1 MKSGD
6 QKCGTCGSVA
16 SLVCGGCGE
25 VAYCSKEH
33 QKTAWKSGHK
43 NQCKAYK
50 IETHP
55 EWGRY
60 LVASRDL
67 KPGNRILTKLKPAV
81 VGPPLTSV
89 LQGSSILTCLG
100 CNVVL
105 NKPIQTCSACKYLF
119 CSNKCSSFHKENESD
134 LCSSLA
140 QMNPEAV
147 QGSRNVQ
154 LVTPL
159 KFLLLKKS
167 NPDLFAKLTML
178 ESHVED
184 VKKSPRWKDFQSAII
199 DPLEKQF
206 NINDI
211 SQVIGIICTNSF
223 ELIKPQTSTTQHGLF
238 ELASLMNH
246 DCIGNTRLVI
256 DDTPNEGFKLSIY
269 ASVTIAKG
277 SPILFNY
284 VKPLDCHQQRAESL
298 LDFKFFVCKCSRCQ
312 DPCEF
317 QTFNSAY
324 ACPTCQ
330 VGPVVLDQDEKWTCQ
345 DCQAVISDSSKIKH
359 IDLEI
364 ANARKKLGKIQA
376 RVDLAQAKQMDA
388 EFQRLLYPSHGFM
401 LEIKQALITC
411 TAAALN
417 NPGPEGEPQMQRQR
431 IEWCQQILDSL
442 DILEP
447 GLSIGRAMVMYEKQS
462 SLVRLANIEFEKDPS
477 RPEELLKVLLEGM
490 SLLQEAKTSLDL
502 EPMTSPM
509 ARYVHVIN
517 EDIKELSDYIEM
529 VRELM

>member
-60 LVASRDL
+60 LVASREL
-67 KPGNRILTKLKPAV
+67 KPGSRILTKLKPAV

-89 LQGSSILTCLG
+89 HLGSSILTCLA

-105 NKPIQTCSACKYLF
+105 NKPIQTCSSCKYLF
-119 CSNKCSSFHKENESD
+119 CSNKCSAIHKETEAE

-140 QMNPEAV
+140 QLAPE
-147 QGSRNVQ
+147 GSSKNVQ

-167 NPDLFAKLTML
+167 NPDLYAKLTTL
-178 ESHVED
+178 ESHIDD
-184 VKKSPRWKDFQSAII
+184 VQKSQRWANFKSAIVE
-199 DPLEKQF
+199 PLEKLF
-206 NINDI
+206 NVDDI
-211 SQVIGIICTNSF
+211 SNVIGIICTNSF
-223 ELIKPQTSTTQHGLF
+223 ELIKPGSSTTQHGLF

-256 DDTPNEGFKLSIY
+256 DDTPSEGFKLSIY
-269 ASVTIAKG
+269 ASVSIAKG
-277 SPILFNY
+277 APILFNY
-284 VKPLDCHQQRAESL
+284 VKPLDCHQQRKESL
-298 LDFKFFVCKCSRCQ
+298 LDFKFFECKCSRCQ
-312 DPCEF
+312 DPSEF

-324 ACPTCQ
+324 ACPSCQ
-330 VGPVVLDQDEKWTCQ
+330 VGPVILDHNDQWTCQ
-345 DCQAVISDSSKIKH
+345 DCQAVIEDLSKIKY

-364 ANARKKLGKIQA
+364 ANARKKLSQIQA
-376 RVDLAQAKQMDA
+376 RVDLSQAKQMDGD
-388 EFQRLLYPSHGFM
+388 FQRLLYPSHGFM

-417 NPGPEGEPQMQRQR
+417 NPGPEAEPQMQRQR

-462 SLVRLANIEFEKDPS
+462 SLVRLANLEFEKDPS
-477 RPEELLKVLLEGM
+477 RPEHLLKVLLEGM

-529 VRELM
+529 VRELV